1 MYFFR
6 KQHKGNPPL
15 TKSREDDRK
24 AVRQPYSPTKYFVVE
39 IGDSRAFS
47 VNERADFVIYCNC
60 PCEVA
65 EEDCSNPEIADTIT
79 SGFANVLEYD
89 KRVKCRI
96 GSARIFIYGYGEVF
110 SGKNNIC
117 ENDLGYL
124 DPTDADSAY
133 AQSMRSAETLAV
145 CYAEKFGMNVKI
157 ARPCPTLGG
166 VRMSDERKWAKLIV
180 SAAKNQSI
188 MLTDNGGEKFSFC
201 YVTDTV
207 SALIDILLNG
217 KSGEAYNISNDN
229 ANVTMREFAQLVKSA
244 NPEKNLSVVFVHRK
258 DEEEPEFSPS
268 SPTPYVLCNDKIKSL
283 GFSPKTTLKDG
294 IKRSIRATEL
304 RAELRRIK

>member
-1 MYFFR
+1 M
-6 KQHKGNPPL
+6 G
-15 TKSREDDRK
+15 K
-24 AVRQPYSPTKYFVVE
+24 A
-39 IGDSRAFS
+39 
-47 VNERADFVIYCNC
+47 
-60 PCEVA
+60 
-65 EEDCSNPEIADTIT
+65 DCQC
-79 SGFANVLEYD
+79 G
-89 KRVKCRI
+89 
-96 GSARIFIYGYGEVF
+96 
-110 SGKNNIC
+110 
-117 ENDLGYL
+117 
-124 DPTDADSAY
+124 
-133 AQSMRSAETLAV
+133 
-145 CYAEKFGMNVKI
+145 
-157 ARPCPTLGG
+157 
-166 VRMSDERKWAKLIV
+166 
-180 SAAKNQSI
+180 KNQSI

-217 KSGEAYNISNDN
+217 KSGEAYNISNGN

-244 NPEKNLSVVFVHRK
+244 NPEKNLSIVFVHRK

>member
-1 MYFFR
+1 
-6 KQHKGNPPL
+6 
-15 TKSREDDRK
+15 
-24 AVRQPYSPTKYFVVE
+24 
-39 IGDSRAFS
+39 
-47 VNERADFVIYCNC
+47 
-60 PCEVA
+60 
-65 EEDCSNPEIADTIT
+65 
-79 SGFANVLEYD
+79 
-89 KRVKCRI
+89 
-96 GSARIFIYGYGEVF
+96 
-110 SGKNNIC
+110 
-117 ENDLGYL
+117 
-124 DPTDADSAY
+124 
-133 AQSMRSAETLAV
+133 
-145 CYAEKFGMNVKI
+145 
-157 ARPCPTLGG
+157 
-166 VRMSDERKWAKLIV
+166 
-180 SAAKNQSI
+180 

-244 NPEKNLSVVFVHRK
+244 NPEKNLSVVFVHKK
-258 DEEEPEFSPS
+258 DEEKPEFSPS